1 MPHKRNPI
9 GSENVTGLARVM
21 RGYMLTAYENVSL
34 WHERDISHSSAERI
48 IIPDATTL
56 LNYML
61 NRFTKIIKELTVFPE
76 MMQQNMGHSLG
87 LVFSQQVMLALIDQ
101 GLTREEAYEVVQPLA
116 MEAWSSQSPFLPL
129 LLASAKVGELL
140 SPEEIQACFD
150 PKYHLKYVD
159 VVFDRLGL

>member
-21 RGYMLTAYENVSL
+21 RGYMMTAYENVSL

-61 NRFTKIIKELTVFPE
+61 NRFAKIIKELTVFPE
-76 MMQQNMGHSLG
+76 MMEKNMDHSLG

-101 GLTREEAYEVVQPLA
+101 GLTREEAYEIVQPLA
-116 MEAWSSQSPFLPL
+116 MDAWRTKDSFLQFV
-129 LLASAKVGELL
+129 LASTMVRKFL
-140 SPEEIQACFD
+140 SEEVIKACFD
-150 PKYHLKYVD
+150 YKYHVKYVD
-159 VVFDRLGL
+159 VIFQRLGL